1 MQFSRA
7 DIEQACLQLSAT
19 SAAGPDGVPASLLK
33 SCRKPLSL
41 PLYYLWRGSID
52 CGTIPVETLL
62 VTICPI
68 HKGGSR
74 SIPKQYRPVALTSH
88 LIKVFERVVR
98 LSLVAHIDKYNLL
111 PDGQHGSRAMRS
123 TLTQLMAHWDTI
135 LDGLSQG
142 DGVDCIYLDFSKAFD
157 KVETG
162 VLLHKLKESK
172 VLGKMGVWLGKFLD
186 SSSRKQSVAVEGRL
200 SDPSPVI
207 SGVPQGTVLGP
218 ILFLLHISSIAR
230 EVSPVTHITSYVDDT
245 RANRAICD
253 PHSDCAALQSDLES
267 IYRWSEEVNMIFN
280 GDKFESLR
288 YWPNPDS
295 KPDNSYKDPEGNAI
309 EEKPHLRDLGVEMA
323 NDLTFNLHIE
333 NTVAGASRLIG
344 WAMRTFRRRSRHL
357 MLTVWKSLVQSKLD
371 YCSQLWSPSDQAGI
385 AKLESVARHFTAQ
398 VAGLEGLDYWER
410 LAQLK
415 LYSQERRRERYQI
428 IYIWKVSQLLVGWYS
443 FPFYNNIRRGRLVEI
458 PPVISSSPA
467 AVRKAKEGSMKVKGA
482 RLFNCIPQ
490 EVRDLTGVNVATFKA
505 NLDIWLQTI
514 PDQPTIPGRQRAAAS
529 NSLLEQVLLDRT
541 NFNY

>member
-1 MQFSRA
+1 MHRMRRLLWRRLAKVDNKLKKATTINKKSKLLADKWELEKQLSSDYTSSNNSEEDQAVLRMKQNPKAFYSFARSRQTTRSKVGPFLDPSTNMPNSSPDYCCRALQRQYDSVFAQPRPAWLVKDLSDHFKEVPGDGDDSLTDVQFSRA

-41 PLYYLWRGSID
+41 PLYYLWRGSMD
-52 CGTIPVETLL
+52 CGKIPVETLL

-98 LSLVAHIDKYNLL
+98 LSLVAHIDKYNFL

-267 IYRWSEEVNMIFN
+267 IYRWAEEVNMIFN

-295 KPDNSYKDPEGNAI
+295 KPDNS
-309 EEKPHLRDLGVEMA
+309 
-323 NDLTFNLHIE
+323 
-333 NTVAGASRLIG
+333 
-344 WAMRTFRRRSRHL
+344 
-357 MLTVWKSLVQSKLD
+357 
-371 YCSQLWSPSDQAGI
+371 
-385 AKLESVARHFTAQ
+385 
-398 VAGLEGLDYWER
+398 
-410 LAQLK
+410 
-415 LYSQERRRERYQI
+415 
-428 IYIWKVSQLLVGWYS
+428 
-443 FPFYNNIRRGRLVEI
+443 
-458 PPVISSSPA
+458 
-467 AVRKAKEGSMKVKGA
+467 
-482 RLFNCIPQ
+482 
-490 EVRDLTGVNVATFKA
+490 
-505 NLDIWLQTI
+505 
-514 PDQPTIPGRQRAAAS
+514 
-529 NSLLEQVLLDRT
+529 
-541 NFNY
+541 